1 MPKCCTSTA
10 FFPVLRHSVDLPA
23 AAASQ
28 DSVDDGEKDGQIQL
42 REFLMLYTNG
52 LDSKNAG
59 RKEDVEDVF
68 RAVVANE
75 NNLEETREN
84 ARAPVKEAIAKSAL
98 QSMLSSAFD
107 LDVDCDELFTQSA
120 KSGEVSREEMTN
132 FPVTKPKAAAS

>member
-1 MPKCCTSTA
+1 
-10 FFPVLRHSVDLPA
+10 
-23 AAASQ
+23 
-28 DSVDDGEKDGQIQL
+28 
-42 REFLMLYTNG
+42 MLYTNG

-132 FPVTKPKAAAS
+132 FLVTKPKAAAR